1 MVILRLLFLQDY
13 PCYEAKSVSLECNEE
28 CKKIIVKTENERK
41 EQERIQQEEEM
52 KIHQV

>member
-28 CKKIIVKTENERK
+28 CKKIIVKTENARK